1 MKIVISIAVTAVL
14 IWNASPS
21 AQELPGRGRGGFP
34 GLGLGFGVD
43 ILRVEPLELF
53 EPVTDAP
60 YSAET
65 VTELVQQLG
74 DGNRIEQRTKGRVA
88 RDSRGRVRRE
98 QTVAGF
104 GSSSGT
110 DAVRIITITDPNR
123 REHYRL
129 DESRKIAW
137 RLQLSSA
144 PPRREE
150 RRDRPGPPPP
160 QSMRTEQLD
169 PKQFDG
175 VKAEGTRAVLML
187 PAGAIGNERAIE
199 VTSERWYASD
209 LKVVVATKR
218 TDPRFGD
225 VTYRLVNIARSE
237 PPAHLFDV
245 PADFTIRDQ
254 PPFPPPPR

>member
-1 MKIVISIAVTAVL
+1 MKMVISFAVTAVL
-14 IWNASPS
+14 IWNVSPS
-21 AQELPGRGRGGFP
+21 AQELPGRGRAGFP
-34 GLGLGFGVD
+34 GPWPGFGID

-53 EPVTDAP
+53 EPVMDTP

-65 VTELVQQLG
+65 LTELVQQLG

-123 REHYRL
+123 REQYRL
-129 DESRKIAW
+129 DEPRKIAW
-137 RLQLSSA
+137 RLRFPSA
-144 PPRREE
+144 PPRQEE
-150 RRDRPGPPPP
+150 RGDRPGPPAPP
-160 QSMRTEQLD
+160 IRTEPLE
-169 PKQFDG
+169 PKKFDG
-175 VKAEGTRAVLML
+175 VKAEGTRAVLLL
-187 PAGAIGNERAIE
+187 PAGTIGNERAIE
-199 VTSERWYASD
+199 VTNERWYASD
-209 LKVVVATKR
+209 LRVVVATKR

-254 PPFPPPPR
+254 PLPPPR

>member
-1 MKIVISIAVTAVL
+1 MKIVISIAMTAVL
-14 IWNASPS
+14 IWNASPC

-34 GLGLGFGVD
+34 GLGPGFGVD
-43 ILRVEPLELF
+43 ILRVEPLELL

-74 DGNRIEQRTKGRVA
+74 DGNRIEQRTEGRVA

-104 GSSSGT
+104 GSSSGS

-123 REHYRL
+123 REQYRL
-129 DESRKIAW
+129 DEQRKIAW
-137 RLQLSSA
+137 RLQFPSA

-150 RRDRPGPPPP
+150 RGDRPGPPAPP
-160 QSMRTEQLD
+160 IRTERLE
-169 PKQFDG
+169 PKKFDG

-187 PAGAIGNERAIE
+187 PAGTIGNERAIE
-199 VTSERWYASD
+199 VTNERWYASD
-209 LKVVVATKR
+209 LRVVVATKR

-254 PPFPPPPR
+254 PPRPPR